1 MQQLDTFPIS
11 LGIDVIDNFQ
21 EHKQKIIE
29 ITKKNKASHNHKCN
43 NLRHYYDEQNGNI
56 LTLLELS
63 YIKNVIETK
72 ANDYYQD
79 ILGYKENLYISDSW
93 INLCKKGGN
102 QPEHY
107 HSNCVVS
114 GTLYVQVGNNYAPIS
129 FRNPRSSGQPLS
141 PEIKSLKYKDTM
153 YNMDWV
159 SVQNLQEGSVVF
171 WPSYLVHGYTN
182 NQFENR
188 VSLSFNL
195 NIKKSDF
202 LYSSPFT
209 EV

>member
-1 MQQLDTFPIS
+1 MEKLDAFPIS
-11 LGIDVIDNFQ
+11 LGIDNIDNFK
-21 EHKQKIIE
+21 EHKQKIVD
-29 ITKKNKASHNHKCN
+29 ITKRKRAVNNPKCST
-43 NLRHYYDEQNGNI
+43 LKHYYSDEDGNI
-56 LTLLELS
+56 LTLSELS

-93 INLCKKGGN
+93 INVCNRGGS
-102 QPEHY
+102 QPDHY

-114 GTLYVQVGNNYAPIS
+114 GTLYVQIGNNYAPIA
-129 FRNPRSSGQPLS
+129 FRNPRANGQPLS
-141 PEIKSLKYKDTM
+141 PEIKSLRYKDTM

-182 NQFENR
+182 NQFDNR
-188 VSLSFNL
+188 ISLSFNL

-202 LYSSPFT
+202 VYSSPFT

>member
-1 MQQLDTFPIS
+1 MQQIDAFPIS
-11 LGIDVIDNFQ
+11 LGIENIENFE
-21 EHKQKIIE
+21 EHKIKILNFI
-29 ITKKNKASHNHKCN
+29 KNKKSTTNHKCS
-43 NLRHYYDEQNGNI
+43 NLKHFYDENEGNI
-56 LTLLELS
+56 LNHPIFS
-63 YIKNVIETK
+63 YVKNVIETK

-79 ILGYKENLYISDSW
+79 ILGYKENLYITDSW
-93 INLCKKGGN
+93 INLCKKDGN

-114 GTLYVQVGNNYAPIS
+114 GTLYVQLGKNYAPIS

-141 PEIKSLKYKDTM
+141 PEIKCLKSKDTA
-153 YNMDWV
+153 YNVDWV
-159 SVQNLQEGSVVF
+159 TFQNIQEGSVIF
-171 WPSYLVHGYTN
+171 WPSYMVHGYTN
-182 NQFENR
+182 NQYNER

-202 LYSSPFT
+202 LYFSPFT